1 MSSTK
6 FGINQ
11 VKFSKGKKIYVKGDK
26 ADFAFYVHAGKV
38 NIYSPGGLLLGQVG
52 EGEIFGEISEI
63 LAEPR
68 SVTTIAKTNCSI
80 KHIKANTI
88 ENKLKDTDPA
98 IKGIIRA
105 LALRL
110 SETDQK
116 YEALWDELQ
125 IYKSL
130 K

>member
-52 EGEIFGEISEI
+52 EGEIFGERG
-63 LAEPR
+63 P
-68 SVTTIAKTNCSI
+68 
-80 KHIKANTI
+80 
-88 ENKLKDTDPA
+88 
-98 IKGIIRA
+98 
-105 LALRL
+105 
-110 SETDQK
+110 
-116 YEALWDELQ
+116 
-125 IYKSL
+125 
-130 K
+130 

>member
-1 MSSTK
+1 MISTYK
-6 FGINQ
+6 AGDVIYRAHD
-11 VKFSKGKKIYVKGDK
+11 KPKGVFI
-26 ADFAFYVHAGKV
+26 VHTGKV
-38 NIYSPGGLLLGQVG
+38 EIQSKTGILLATLK